1 MLILSETGFF
11 EGIADNGIRLNPEQ
25 REAVRHTAG
34 PLVVFAGPGSGK
46 TTVLTC
52 RAAYMMQVARIPA
65 NQLLIVTFTRAAA
78 EEMQERLGRLPG
90 IGESVARAAEIGTFH
105 SVFLRMLLQQN
116 GGRMP
121 QLLEDAEQRQIIRNL
136 LREAGEDGDDEEVA
150 DALQKIGLCKNNLI
164 LPARI
169 KATKPENQKF
179 RDLFAGY
186 EKAKA
191 RMDRWDYDDIL
202 VECYHMLTG
211 NPLALEYYRRKFRY
225 ILVDEFQDT
234 NLAQYEVIKL
244 LAGHGNLCIVG
255 DDDQSIYR
263 FRGSRVE
270 FLLEFEE
277 TFPGAAKVIL
287 ATNYRSTDP
296 VIDTASRLILHN
308 RKRQS
313 KHIKG
318 TGREG
323 DRPVVIR
330 PEGERDE
337 AEQVLTQ
344 IEQLLRDG
352 MEPEGIAILYRTN
365 IQVRAMIDGLVARNV
380 PFTLHDADGDFYRRW
395 QVRDV
400 LTYFRLALEPDDLDG
415 LVQIIN
421 RPKRYLYPERWVEE
435 VHHIRREKNCSYLEA
450 LKQVTGLEPYQRQK
464 VEQLAKD
471 LHKLKF
477 QSPASALQ
485 TLRKEIGYDKY
496 LEEYTTKTGNDLK
509 AASEPLEELE
519 QAVIGHGT
527 IPKFLQHVAE
537 VNETI
542 RKNRNKGE
550 GIQLMTMH
558 KAKGLEFEHVY
569 CIGLV
574 EDMMPHAK
582 ALNAEGEKRDAAL
595 EEERRLLYVGMTR
608 AKRFLTLSA
617 PKCYH
622 GSRTEPSPFLYETGL
637 VQRGKHVEIKSTGL
651 LDGVPVG
658 AYGGSQLGGRFGVG
672 AGGRPAGGS
681 YGTGGSQLGGRFG
694 AGASGVQSGGRYGI
708 GASAGGSG
716 VMSVSPQDRMKAA
729 LEKYGEQP
737 LAVGDTLQH
746 RDLGAGVVEAIKP
759 VSGDGGRRVSLRMDG
774 RDKPLDVHL
783 ELSLFLGLLT
793 VSVNV

>member
-11 EGIADNGIRLNPEQ
+11 EGIANNGIRLNPEQ
-25 REAVRHTAG
+25 REAVRHVAG

-52 RAAYMMQVARIPA
+52 RAAYMMQVAGIPA

-78 EEMQERLGRLPG
+78 EEMQNRLGKMPG
-90 IGESVARAAEIGTFH
+90 IGEQAVRGTEIGTFH

-121 QLLEDAEQRQIIRNL
+121 QLLEETEQRTLIRNL

-150 DALQKIGLCKNNLI
+150 DTLQKIGLCKNNLI

-186 EKAKA
+186 ERAKA

-211 NPLALEYYRRKFRY
+211 NPQALEYYRSRFRY

-270 FLLEFEE
+270 FLLDFETLYPE
-277 TFPGAAKVIL
+277 AAKVIL

-296 VIDTASRLILHN
+296 VIETASRLIMHN

-323 DRPVVIR
+323 ERPVLIR

-337 AEQVLTQ
+337 AEQILTQ
-344 IEQLLRDG
+344 VEALLADG
-352 MEPEGIAILYRTN
+352 QEGREIVVLYRTN
-365 IQVRAMIDGLVARNV
+365 IQVRAVIDGLVQRDL

-400 LTYFRLALEPDDLDG
+400 LTYFKLALEPDDLDG
-415 LVQIIN
+415 LTAIIN
-421 RPKRYLYPERWVEE
+421 RPKRYLYPERWVDE
-435 VHHIRREKNCSYLEA
+435 VHHIRREQGDTYLEA
-450 LKQVTGLEPYQRQK
+450 LKKVAGLEPYQRQK

-471 LHKLKF
+471 LHKLRF
-477 QSPASALQ
+477 LSPSSALQ
-485 TLRKEIGYDKY
+485 MIRKEIGYDKY
-496 LEEYTTKTGNDLK
+496 LEEYAQKSGNDLK
-509 AASEPLEELE
+509 VATEPLEELE

-527 IPKFLQHVAE
+527 IPNFLQHVAE

-542 RKNRNKGE
+542 RRNRNKGE

-574 EDMMPHAK
+574 EEMVPHSK
-582 ALNAEGEKRDAAL
+582 AINVEGEKKDAAL

-608 AKRFLTLSA
+608 AKRHLTLSA
-617 PKCYH
+617 PIRYH
-622 GSRTEPSPFLYETGL
+622 GGKAEPSPFLYETAL
-637 VQRGKHVEIKSTGL
+637 LQRPKRVEIKGTGL
-651 LDGVPVG
+651 QDGVPT
-658 AYGGSQLGGRFGVG
+658 GSQLGGRFGLGSGRSGGG
-672 AGGRPAGGS
+672 AGV
-681 YGTGGSQLGGRFG
+681 TT
-694 AGASGVQSGGRYGI
+694 
-708 GASAGGSG
+708 
-716 VMSVSPQDRMKAA
+716 VSPQDRLKSA
-729 LEKYGEQP
+729 LEKYGTLT
-737 LAVGDTLQH
+737 LAAGDTLKH
-746 RDLGAGVVEAIKP
+746 RELGMGVVEEIKP
-759 VSGDGGRRVSLRMDG
+759 LSGDGGRRVLLRFEG

-783 ELSLFLGLLT
+783 ELSLFLGLMSDP
-793 VSVNV
+793 VK

>member
-11 EGIADNGIRLNPEQ
+11 EGIANNGIRLNPEQ
-25 REAVRHTAG
+25 REAVRHVAG

-78 EEMQERLGRLPG
+78 EEMQTRLGVMPG
-90 IGESVARAAEIGTFH
+90 IGEQAVRATEIGTFH

-121 QLLEDAEQRQIIRNL
+121 QLLEETEQRTLIRNL

-150 DALQKIGLCKNNLI
+150 DTLQKIGLCKNNLI

-179 RDLFAGY
+179 RDLYAGY

-191 RMDRWDYDDIL
+191 RMDRWDFDDIL
-202 VECYHMLTG
+202 VECYHMLTS
-211 NPLALEYYRRKFRY
+211 NPLALAYYQRKYRY

-263 FRGSRVE
+263 FRGARVE
-270 FLLEFEE
+270 FLLDFESLY
-277 TFPGAAKVIL
+277 PGAEKVIL

-296 VIDTASRLILHN
+296 VIETSSRLIMHN

-323 DRPVVIR
+323 ERPVLIR

-337 AEQVLTQ
+337 AEQILTQ
-344 IEQLLRDG
+344 VEALLASG
-352 MEPEGIAILYRTN
+352 QEGREIVVLYRTN
-365 IQVRAMIDGLVARNV
+365 IQVRAVIDGLVQRNL
-380 PFTLHDADGDFYRRW
+380 PFTLHDSDGDFYRRW

-400 LTYFRLALEPDDLDG
+400 LTYFKLALEPDDLDG
-415 LVQIIN
+415 LTAIIN
-421 RPKRYLYPERWVEE
+421 RPKRYLYPERWVDE
-435 VHHIRREKNCSYLEA
+435 VHHIRREQGDSYLEA
-450 LKQVTGLEPYQRQK
+450 LQKVASLEPYQRQK

-471 LHKLKF
+471 LHKLRF
-477 QSPASALQ
+477 LSPSSALQ
-485 TLRKEIGYDKY
+485 MIRKTIGYDKY
-496 LEEYTTKTGNDLK
+496 LEEYAQKSGNDLK

-519 QAVIGHGT
+519 QAVMGHGT
-527 IPKFLQHVAE
+527 IANFLQHVAE

-542 RKNRNKGE
+542 RRSRNKGE

-574 EDMMPHAK
+574 EEMVPHSK
-582 ALNAEGEKRDAAL
+582 AINVEGDKKDAAY

-617 PKCYH
+617 PIRYH
-622 GSRTEPSPFLYETGL
+622 GGKAEPSPFLYETAL
-637 VQRGKHVEIKSTGL
+637 LQRPKKVELKSTGMR
-651 LDGVPVG
+651 DGVPI
-658 AYGGSQLGGRFGVG
+658 GSQLGGRYGL
-672 AGGRPAGGS
+672 
-681 YGTGGSQLGGRFG
+681 GTGRTGAVTAPGSM
-694 AGASGVQSGGRYGI
+694 I
-708 GASAGGSG
+708 
-716 VMSVSPQDRMKAA
+716 SPQDRLKLA
-729 LEKYGEQP
+729 LEKYGT
-737 LAVGDTLQH
+737 LSLTAGDTLQH
-746 RDLGAGVVEAIKP
+746 RELGTGVIEEIKP
-759 VSGDGGRRVSLRMDG
+759 LSGDGGRRVLLRFEG

-783 ELSLFLGLLT
+783 ELSMYLELMT
-793 VSVNV
+793 APVKA

>member
-25 REAVRHTAG
+25 REAVRHVAG

-90 IGESVARAAEIGTFH
+90 VGEGIARAAEIGTFH

-121 QLLEDAEQRQIIRNL
+121 QLIEDSEQRMLIRNL
-136 LREAGEDGDDEEVA
+136 LREAGGDGDDEEVA

-164 LPARI
+164 LPERI

-186 EKAKA
+186 EKGKA

-202 VECYHMLTG
+202 VECYHMLTS
-211 NPLALEYYRRKFRY
+211 NPSALEYYRRKYRY

-270 FLLEFEE
+270 FLLDFEKTYE
-277 TFPGAAKVIL
+277 GASKVIL
-287 ATNYRSTDP
+287 ATNYRSTEP
-296 VIDTASRLILHN
+296 VIETASRLILHN

-323 DRPVVIR
+323 DRPVLIR

-337 AEQVLTQ
+337 AEQILTQ
-344 IEQLLRDG
+344 VETLLRDG
-352 MEPEGIAILYRTN
+352 QEAEGVVVLYRTN
-365 IQVRAMIDGLVARNV
+365 IQVRAVIDGLVQREL

-400 LTYFRLALEPDDLDG
+400 LTYFRLAMEPDDLDG

-421 RPKRYLYPERWVEE
+421 RPKRYLYPERWVDE
-435 VHHIRREKNCSYLEA
+435 VHHIRREHGCSYLEA
-450 LKQVTGLEPYQRQK
+450 LKKVPGLEPYQRQK

-477 QSPASALQ
+477 QSPSSALQ

-527 IPKFLQHVAE
+527 IPRFLEHVAE

-574 EDMMPHAK
+574 DEMVPHSK
-582 ALNAEGEKRDAAL
+582 AINVEGEKRDAAL

-617 PKCYH
+617 PIRYH
-622 GSRTEPSPFLYETGL
+622 GGKAEPSPFLYETGL
-637 VQRGKHVEIKSTGL
+637 LQRPKKVEIKSSGL
-651 LDGVPVG
+651 VDGVPS
-658 AYGGSQLGGRFGVG
+658 GSAR
-672 AGGRPAGGS
+672 GS
-681 YGTGGSQLGGRFG
+681 LL
-694 AGASGVQSGGRYGI
+694 GGRYGLSAEGR
-708 GASAGGSG
+708 GASGSAGA
-716 VMSVSPQDRMKAA
+716 MSVSPQDRMKAA
-729 LEKYGEQP
+729 LEKYSALPIQ
-737 LAVGDTLQH
+737 VGDTLQH
-746 RDLGAGVVEAIKP
+746 RDLGAGLVEEIKP
-759 VSGDGGRRVSLRMDG
+759 VSGDGGRRVSLRMEG
-774 RDKPLDVHL
+774 RDKPLDVHA
-783 ELSLFLGLLT
+783 ELSLYLGLL
-793 VSVNV
+793 SVPVKV

>member
-1 MLILSETGFF
+1 MLILSETSFF
-11 EGIADNGIRLNPEQ
+11 EGIADNGIQLNPEQ
-25 REAVRHTAG
+25 REAVRHVAG

-78 EEMQERLGRLPG
+78 EEMQTRLALLPG
-90 IGESVARAAEIGTFH
+90 IGEQAVRAAEIGTFH

-121 QLLEDAEQRQIIRNL
+121 QLLEETEQRTIVRNL
-136 LREAGEDGDDEEVA
+136 LREMGHDGDDEEVA
-150 DALQKIGLCKNNLI
+150 DTLQKIGLCKNNLI

-169 KATKPENQKF
+169 RVTKPENQKF

-186 EKAKA
+186 EQAKAK
-191 RMDRWDYDDIL
+191 MDRWDYDDIL
-202 VECYHMLTG
+202 VECYHLLLG
-211 NPLALEYYRRKFRY
+211 NPAALDYYRRKYRY

-244 LAGHGNLCIVG
+244 LAQHGNLCIVG

-270 FLLEFEE
+270 FLLEFEQA
-277 TFPGAAKVIL
+277 FPGAAKVIL
-287 ATNYRSTDP
+287 ATNYRSTEP
-296 VIDTASRLILHN
+296 VIETASRLIMHN

-318 TGREG
+318 TGRAG
-323 DRPVVIR
+323 VRPLLIR

-344 IEQLLRDG
+344 VEGLLADGQEGRD
-352 MEPEGIAILYRTN
+352 IAVLYRTN
-365 IQVRAMIDGLVARNV
+365 IQVRAVIDGLVQRNL

-400 LTYFRLALEPDDLDG
+400 LTYFKLALDPDDLDG
-415 LVQIIN
+415 LIAIIN

-435 VHHIRREKNCSYLEA
+435 VHGIRHEQGGSYLDA
-450 LKQVTGLEPYQRQK
+450 LKKVSGLEPYQRQK

-471 LHKLKF
+471 LHKLRF
-477 QSPASALQ
+477 QSPASALG
-485 TLRKEIGYDKY
+485 TIRKEIGYDKY
-496 LEEYTTKTGNDLK
+496 LEEYAGKTGNDLK
-509 AASEPLEELE
+509 AVSEPLEEME
-519 QAVIGHGT
+519 QAVLGHGT
-527 IPKFLQHVAE
+527 IPNFLQHVAE

-542 RKNRNKGE
+542 RKSRNKGE
-550 GIQLMTMH
+550 GVQLMTMH

-574 EDMMPHAK
+574 EEMVPHSK
-582 ALNAEGEKRDAAL
+582 AINVDGEKKEAAL

-617 PKCYH
+617 PVRYH
-622 GSRTEPSPFLYETGL
+622 GGKAEPSPFLPETGL
-637 VQRGKHVEIKSTGL
+637 LQRAKRVEISSTGL
-651 LDGVPVG
+651 RDGVPIVN
-658 AYGGSQLGGRFGVG
+658 AI
-672 AGGRPAGGS
+672 
-681 YGTGGSQLGGRFG
+681 T
-694 AGASGVQSGGRYGI
+694 
-708 GASAGGSG
+708 
-716 VMSVSPQDRMKAA
+716 PQARMQAA
-729 LEKYGEQP
+729 LDKFGTLQ
-737 LAVGDTLQH
+737 LQVGDTLLH
-746 RDLGAGVVEAIKP
+746 RDLGAGVVEEVKAL
-759 VSGDGGRRVSLRMDG
+759 SGDGGRRVLLRFAG
-774 RDKPLDVHL
+774 REKPADVHL
-783 ELSLFLGLLT
+783 ELSMYLELLT
-793 VSVNV
+793 VSVKI